1 MLRITQQDSAQGAKS
16 YYTKSDYLSEGQEIC
31 GLWGGKGAQMLG
43 LEGVV
48 DKLSFDRLCDNLNPR
63 DGSKLTV
70 RTRSDRTV
78 GYDFTFSGPKSLSLL
93 YALTGDQQ
101 ILDAFRSA
109 VDETMREDIE
119 PEMKTRVRKGGKN
132 EERVTGNMV
141 WAEFIHTTSRPV
153 GGVPDPQ
160 VHAHVFCM
168 NATHCDS
175 EHRWKSGQFRD
186 LKASAPLYQAAFRVR
201 LANKLQDLGFGIIR
215 HRDDFEIAGMDAAV
229 LKRFSRRTAQIERMA
244 EEKGITDPKAKA
256 QLGAKTREAKS
267 HDLSWNQ
274 LRREWDS
281 RLTNSERA
289 ALAQAHRRE
298 HQPARTVGQ
307 EKAAVDHALD
317 HCFVREAVV
326 PERKLLT
333 EALKRGI
340 GSVAIDDVRR
350 ELAGRKL
357 IRAERGGV
365 VMTSTP
371 AMKHAEAK
379 VIRFARDGRGHFRP
393 FCPPEQAITREW
405 LNQGQ
410 MAAVRF
416 VLGSRDRVVL
426 VRGPAGTGKTT
437 LEEELGDALKGA
449 GVPVVALAQS
459 ASAVDVLRQE
469 AHFEKADTVA
479 RFLVDEKM
487 QSAAKDGLV
496 LVDEASLLG
505 TKDMLGLFDI
515 CQDIGARVCLVG
527 DTKQNRSVSAGEPLR
542 LLETRSGLPTVQ
554 VTEIVRQRGDYAKA
568 AKALSDGRTADGFD
582 ELHRLG
588 WIKEI
593 PDNERYQAMADAYLA
608 ASQEKKRNGEYKTAL
623 AVSPTWAEAARI
635 TQAVRGVLKA
645 EKKLGEARTLDVW
658 VPAHLTEAQK
668 RDDAGWIGPG
678 DLLKFHQNA
687 AGFKNGA
694 RVVVTKGMQLPLEAA
709 KHFEVYRPALL
720 EVAVGDR
727 LRFTANGKD
736 KSGKHD
742 LRNGALMTVKKIL
755 ANGDLVDDHG
765 WIISK
770 DWGHIAHGYAVSS
783 ENSQGRTVD
792 KVFVGMASESLG
804 AANERRFYVAN
815 TRGRE
820 QTLVFTDDRQALLKA
835 VQKRDRPLSAIEL
848 DEARRR
854 HTPWRQR
861 LKKHWAMMRRLA
873 AQAQARIGRGRE
885 MQHTPHHEREAAHGR

>member
-31 GLWGGKGAQMLG
+31 GLWGGKGARMLG

-48 DKLSFDRLCDNLNPR
+48 DKFSFDRLCDNRDPR

-78 GYDFTFSGPKSLSLL
+78 GYDFTFSGPKSVSLL

-101 ILDAFRSA
+101 ILDAFRAA

-119 PEMKTRVRKGGKN
+119 PEMKTRVRRGGKN

-160 VHAHVFCM
+160 VHAHVFCA
-168 NATHCDS
+168 NVTHCDA
-175 EHRWKSGQFRD
+175 ENRWKAGQFRD

-201 LANKLQDLGFGIIR
+201 LANKLQDLGFGITR
-215 HRDDFEIAGMDAAV
+215 NRDDFEIAGMDAAV

-267 HDLSWNQ
+267 RDMSWNQ
-274 LRREWDS
+274 LRSEWDS
-281 RLTNSERA
+281 RLTNTERK
-289 ALAQAHRRE
+289 ALAQVHRRE
-298 HQPARTVGQ
+298 YQPARTVGQ
-307 EKAAVDHALD
+307 EKVAVDHALE
-317 HCFVREAVV
+317 HCFVRDAVV

-340 GSVAIDDVRR
+340 GSVAIDDVKR

-357 IRAERGGV
+357 IRAKQGDA
-365 VMTSTP
+365 VMASTKE
-371 AMKHAEAK
+371 MKQAEAK
-379 VIRFARDGRGHFRP
+379 VIRFARDGRGHCRP
-393 FCPPEQAITREW
+393 LCPVQPIKREW
-405 LNQGQ
+405 LNEGQ
-410 MAAVRF
+410 KAAVRH
-416 VLGSRDRVVL
+416 VLGSRDGVIL
-426 VRGPAGTGKTT
+426 VRGPAGVGKTT
-437 LEEELGDALKGA
+437 LEEEIGDALRDA

-459 ASAVDVLRQE
+459 TSAVDVLRQE
-469 AHFEKADTVA
+469 AHFGKADTVA

-487 QSAAKDGLV
+487 QSAAKGGLV

-505 TKDMLGLFDI
+505 TKDMLALFDI
-515 CQDIGARVCLVG
+515 CQDIGARICLVG

-542 LLETRSGLPTVQ
+542 LLETRAGLLTAQ
-554 VTEIVRQRGDYAKA
+554 VTQIVRQSGDYAKA
-568 AKALSDGRTADGFD
+568 AKALSDGRTADGFA

-593 PDNERYQAMADAYLA
+593 PDKERYQAMADAYLA
-608 ASQEKKRNGEYKTAL
+608 AIQEKKRGGEYKTAL
-623 AVSPTWAEAARI
+623 AVSPTWAEAGRI

-645 EKKLGEARTLDVW
+645 EKKLGEERTLDVW

-678 DLLKFHQNA
+678 DLLRFHQNA

-694 RVVVTKGMQLPLEAA
+694 RAVVTEGMQLPLEAA
-709 KHFEVYRPALL
+709 KHFEVYRPAQL

-742 LRNGALMTVKKIL
+742 LRNGGLMTVKKIL
-755 ANGDLVDDHG
+755 PNGDLVDDHG
-765 WIISK
+765 WLISK
-770 DWGHIAHGYAVSS
+770 EWGHVAHGYAVSS

-792 KVFVGMASESLG
+792 KVFVGIASESLG

-815 TRGRE
+815 TRGRD
-820 QTLVFTDDRQALLKA
+820 QTVVFTDDKQALLKA
-835 VQKRDRPLSAIEL
+835 VQRRDRPLSAIEL

-854 HTPWRQR
+854 HAPWRQR
-861 LKKHWAMMRRLA
+861 LKKHWAMMRRVA
-873 AQAQARIGRGRE
+873 AQAQARIRRGQDR
-885 MQHTPHHEREAAHGR
+885 QHTPQQEREVSLVR